1 MVKLRGLVLHFG
13 LLFFFFF
20 KFIVIQEQLNNLNW
34 TKPLKRSP
42 IAKSAKQHNFSKFK
56 EKSTL
61 TKLFSYIT
69 HFQNSNFNSNSS
81 SKQFGLHSLACH
93 SSCLQSQHFSCF
105 YAQQIPLLQST
116 KTCPLKI
123 CNSLEIM
130 VFQLLSFGYISSSI
144 QSPNFWFPML
154 RI

>member
-1 MVKLRGLVLHFG
+1 MTFFFFF
-13 LLFFFFF
+13 FFFFF
-20 KFIVIQEQLNNLNW
+20 KFTIIQEQLNNLNW

-61 TKLFSYIT
+61 TNLFSYIT
-69 HFQNSNFNSNSS
+69 QFWNSNFNSNSS

-93 SSCLQSQHFSCF
+93 SSCLQTQHFSCF
-105 YAQQIPLLQST
+105 YTQQIPLLQST

-130 VFQLLSFGYISSSI
+130 VHNLASSFQLLSFGYISSSI
-144 QSPNFWFPML
+144 QSPNIWFPML

>member
-1 MVKLRGLVLHFG
+1 MT
-13 LLFFFFF
+13 FFFSFFF
-20 KFIVIQEQLNNLNW
+20 KFTVIQEQLNNLNW

-61 TKLFSYIT
+61 TNLFSYIT
-69 HFQNSNFNSNSS
+69 QFWNSNFNSNSS

-93 SSCLQSQHFSCF
+93 SSCLQTQHFSCF
-105 YAQQIPLLQST
+105 YTQQIPLLQST

-144 QSPNFWFPML
+144 QSPNIWFPML

>member
-1 MVKLRGLVLHFG
+1 MT
-13 LLFFFFF
+13 FFFSFFF
-20 KFIVIQEQLNNLNW
+20 KFTVIQEQLNNLNW

-61 TKLFSYIT
+61 TNLFSYIT
-69 HFQNSNFNSNSS
+69 QFWNSNFNSNSS